1 MAAMFSE
8 GLLINIYCT
17 FLLCVAENFYFLFC
31 RILFLFFFGS
41 EHDSLLIW
49 QKECKVAGINW
60 NQDESHP
67 LNILEK
73 KKH

>member
-17 FLLCVAENFYFLFC
+17 FLLCVAENFC
-31 RILFLFFFGS
+31 FFGS
-41 EHDSLLIW
+41 EHDSLLILIW